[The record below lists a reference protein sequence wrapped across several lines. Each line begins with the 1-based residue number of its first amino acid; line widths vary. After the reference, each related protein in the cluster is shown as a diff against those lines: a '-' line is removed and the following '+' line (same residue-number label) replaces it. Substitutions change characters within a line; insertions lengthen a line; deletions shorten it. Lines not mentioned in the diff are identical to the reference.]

1 MINILIVGGGKI
13 GSRHLQGILLSKNQ
27 LNITVVDP
35 SLESLNLCQ
44 VITKQFNNININ
56 KKITFRQT
64 LPKNENFEICII
76 STNSDIRA
84 KVTEDLLASC
94 LIRHIIFEKVLFQKE
109 IDYHNISK
117 LIKSKKVNAWVNC
130 PYRTFNFY
138 KEIKKT
144 LNINSVIEMNV
155 KGSSWGM
162 ACNSIHYIDLF
173 SYIVDSSDLRVT
185 TLDLSNN
192 LIFSKRGN
200 KFSEINGF
208 MVFKINDHLLSISCD
223 ENKKKSLSIN
233 INCEKIKHYINEET
247 NKWKKDVNGLIQ
259 IQNCYIEKVS
269 EMSGKLVDNL
279 IENNQCDLVS
289 YEESC
294 KLHLP
299 LITQLRMHFSKILK
313 KEIIECP
320 IT

>member
-44 VITKQFNNININ
+44 VRAKEFNNINTN

-94 LIRHIIFEKVLFQKE
+94 LIRHIVFEKVLFQRE
-109 IDYHNISK
+109 IDYYNISK

-130 PYRTFNFY
+130 PYRTYNFY

-173 SYIVDSSDLRVT
+173 SYIVDSSDLSIT
-185 TLDLSNN
+185 TLSLSNN
-192 LIFSKRGN
+192 LISSKRGN

-223 ENKKKSLSIN
+223 ENKKRSLSIN
-233 INCEKIKHYINEET
+233 INCEKIKHYINEEKK
-247 NKWKKDVNGLIQ
+247 KWKSDVNGLTQ
-259 IQNCYIEKVS
+259 IQNFHMAGVS
-269 EMSGKLVDNL
+269 ELSGKLVDNL
-279 IENNQCDLVS
+279 IENNQCGLAS

-294 KLHLP
+294 RLHLP
-299 LITQLRMHFSKILK
+299 LITQFRMHFSKILK